1 MVAASRD
8 EGPVKAWIEP
18 DRFAYARAFPMQM
31 ALFALSVV
39 GCASLA
45 YTLHPLFWG
54 AVVFVLIRQ
63 ASLEASLRELF
74 REGMLHPSLL
84 IPGSDGLLAT
94 LVRLSSEQGAQDAVV
109 ISRVPRRWRMA
120 RPPWGGQRVAM
131 VIAGE
136 PPVLKPLSPDVAGI
150 DERRARSSVARIP
163 EDQWQALA
171 RALGQVGSLREG
183 LHPVELGPEPWFGG
197 NLPGRPDE
205 AVFPEHLSEDEMS
218 VWCAALPCIE
228 EPAMVP
234 REQERVSRLKR
245 RTQRVATA
253 RLVAAFALLALF
265 ALLSVHIAE
274 TAPRSGTLLPL
285 LSLATLFAS
294 PMMLFAGVR
303 SLGEARKLARDL
315 AGGKVLRFAGML
327 SNFESLALDPD
338 LALLFRRGLLSAGAS
353 MREELVVLPHSGQL
367 LYAGGQW
374 APPSLKLSIK
384 RVADAP
390 REPVKLSLP
399 AEFAA
404 ERYDATAQLA
414 RRRLTTQEGVELTEH
429 ARQLR
434 RPSGGFWWVF
444 GFVAFALGAWHSEG
458 FQVPPTSVAVPL
470 ALLAS
475 CIAVWSTL
483 RRFRL
488 ASRLDDDIE
497 LGWVLTVDP
506 VEGAPGAELPA
517 LGVETLL
524 SAQLD
529 WTVNKRPA
537 AWRRFGGLH

>member
-1 MVAASRD
+1 MVAASRG

-18 DRFAYARAFPMQM
+18 DRLAYARAFPFQM

-39 GCASLA
+39 GCAALA
-45 YTLHPLFWG
+45 YALHPLFWG
-54 AVVFVLIRQ
+54 VVVFLLIRQ
-63 ASLEASLRELF
+63 ASLEANLRELF

-84 IPGSDGLLAT
+84 IPGTHGLLAT
-94 LVRLSSEQGAQDAVV
+94 LVRLSSEHGAQDAVV
-109 ISRVPRRWRMA
+109 ISRVPRRWRKA
-120 RPPWGGQRVAM
+120 LPPWGGQRVAM

-136 PPVLKPLSPDVAGI
+136 PPQLRPLSPDVAGI
-150 DERRARSSVARIP
+150 DERRARSSVDRIP
-163 EDQWQALA
+163 EQQWHALT
-171 RALGQVGSLREG
+171 RALRQVATVREG
-183 LHPVELGPEPWFGG
+183 LHRVELGPEPWFGG
-197 NLPGRPDE
+197 EGALEDAQ
-205 AVFPEHLSEDEMS
+205 AVFPEHLTQEEMS

-234 REQERVSRLKR
+234 KEQARVLRLKR
-245 RTQRVATA
+245 RALLVGAA
-253 RLVAAFALLALF
+253 RLLASLGLFAAFFALSVRIAESAQKPGPLVSLLGLGCLF
-265 ALLSVHIAE
+265 AAPMLLF
-274 TAPRSGTLLPL
+274 TAL
-285 LSLATLFAS
+285 
-294 PMMLFAGVR
+294 R

-338 LALLFRRGLLSAGAS
+338 LALLFRRGLLTADAS
-353 MREELVVLPHSGQL
+353 MREELVVLPESGQL

-374 APPSLKLSIK
+374 APPSLRLSIK

-390 REPVKLSLP
+390 RDPVKLSLP
-399 AEFAA
+399 AEFAP

-414 RRRLTTQEGVELTEH
+414 RRRLTAQEGVELTEH

-444 GFVAFALGAWHSEG
+444 GFVALAFGAWHSEG
-458 FQVPPTSVAVPL
+458 FQVPPTSIAVPL

-475 CIAVWSTL
+475 CIAVWSSL

-506 VEGAPGAELPA
+506 VESAPTAELPV

-524 SAQLD
+524 NAQLD